1 MPMRFM
7 QRPPGKLLNMLIYL
21 PLTNGAHNTIQMRYV
36 VLIVVSAVYGLWDLG
51 YHDGAHTRA
60 FVSEIT
66 RVAGRVF

>member
-1 MPMRFM
+1 M
-7 QRPPGKLLNMLIYL
+7 
-21 PLTNGAHNTIQMRYV
+21 IQMRYV
-36 VLIVVSAVYGLWDLG
+36 ILIVVSAVYGLWDLG